1 MTNFEIYKKLKNI
14 GGIYGYM
21 YGKRIPSTPIDK
33 DIIFIEQK
41 QLIIGKNADCF
52 GYIWGYPGPDCN
64 IYKFE
69 DYGKT
74 WSFDKND
81 LI

>member
-21 YGKRIPSTPIDK
+21 YGKRIPSIPIDK

-41 QLIIGKNADCF
+41 QLDIGKSADCF
-52 GYIWGYPGPDCN
+52 VYIWGYPGPDGN

-81 LI
+81 LT